1 MDFLAQFSQFPLF
14 QPQNRLALVLGSC
27 GMILFVVGLIW
38 SVSSFSQPSEVEFIS
53 SASNAAEAKAT
64 SSAVVVVD
72 VEGAVEKPGVYSL
85 RQNGRVQDAL
95 IAAGGLSVDADRAW
109 ISRSL
114 NMAAK
119 VADGGKLYI
128 PKEGENIKSSTS
140 SVSSGSNMGSIGS
153 ALININ
159 EASSSELD
167 KLPGVGAVTS
177 QKIIDNRPYSSIDE
191 LLTKKVVGAKVFEQ
205 IKEKVSVN

>member
-1 MDFLAQFSQFPLF
+1 MDFLAQFSRFPLF

-38 SVSSFSQPSEVEFIS
+38 SVSSFSQPSGVEFVS
-53 SASNAAEAKAT
+53 QNEATLGEAT
-64 SSAVVVVD
+64 FSAVLVVD
-72 VEGAVEKPGVYSL
+72 VAGAVEKPGVYSL
-85 RQNGRVQDAL
+85 RQNARVQDAL
-95 IAAGGLSVDADRAW
+95 IVAGGLSVDADRAW

-119 VADGGKLYI
+119 VVDGGKLYI
-128 PKEGENIKSSTS
+128 PKEGENIKSSTI
-140 SVSSGSNMGSIGS
+140 SVSSGSNMGSIGG

-177 QKIIDNRPYSSIDE
+177 QKIIDNRPYSSVDE
-191 LLTKKVVGAKVFEQ
+191 LLSKKVVGSKVFEQ
-205 IKEKVSVN
+205 IKEKITSY

>member
-1 MDFLAQFSQFPLF
+1 MDFLAQFSRFPLF

-38 SVSSFSQPSEVEFIS
+38 SVSSFSQPSGVEFVS
-53 SASNAAEAKAT
+53 QNEATLGEAT
-64 SSAVVVVD
+64 FSAVLVVD
-72 VEGAVEKPGVYSL
+72 VAGAVEKPGVYSL
-85 RQNGRVQDAL
+85 RQNARVQDAL
-95 IAAGGLSVDADRAW
+95 IVAGGLSVDADRAW

-119 VADGGKLYI
+119 VVDGGKLYI

-140 SVSSGSNMGSIGS
+140 SVSSGSNMGSIGG

-177 QKIIDNRPYSSIDE
+177 QKIIDNRPYSSVDE
-191 LLTKKVVGAKVFEQ
+191 LLSKKVVGSKVFEQ
-205 IKEKVSVN
+205 IKEKITSY